1 MNQNIWGPSMW
12 FSLHTITFSYP
23 IKPTELEKA
32 NYKIFF
38 ENFKNVIP
46 CSVCKKN
53 YIRHLKEHPI
63 DNYLSTRKKI
73 VYWLID
79 LHNMVNVETGKKI
92 IDYDIVIKKYEKI
105 YKKKII
111 IDDDNSET
119 NNNSN
124 NIDSCNNS
132 NKIDSCNNS
141 KVINNINKKY
151 ILNMDDNKVLLLFII
166 FIVLLLI
173 NIFYNKK

>member
-23 IKPTELEKA
+23 IQPSELEKA

-111 IDDDNSET
+111 IDDDKTESC
-119 NNNSN
+119 NNSN
-124 NIDSCNNS
+124 QIDSCNNLS
-132 NKIDSCNNS
+132 NNS
-141 KVINNINKKY
+141 NKVINNINKKY
-151 ILNMDDNKVLLLFII
+151 ILNIDENKVLILFII
-166 FIVLLLI
+166 FIVILLV
-173 NIFYNKK
+173 NIIYNKQK

>member
-23 IKPTELEKA
+23 IQPSELEKA

-111 IDDDNSET
+111 IYDDNGET
-119 NNNSN
+119 NN
-124 NIDSCNNS
+124 NIDSCTNTNN
-132 NKIDSCNNS
+132 IDSCNNS

-151 ILNMDDNKVLLLFII
+151 ILNIDENNVLLLFII

-173 NIFYNKK
+173 NIFYNKKYK

>member
-23 IKPTELEKA
+23 LRPTENDKS

-63 DNYLSTRKKI
+63 DNYLSCRKNI
-73 VYWLID
+73 IYWLID
-79 LHNMVNVETGKKI
+79 LHNLVNVETGKKI
-92 IDYDIVIKKYEKI
+92 IEYNVVIKKYEILDDKMYFSVSWDNREYFVNRNFLKNEKI
-105 YKKKII
+105 FKLREKEKAYEYFNNLFKSKLE
-111 IDDDNSET
+111 DNNE
-119 NNNSN
+119 
-124 NIDSCNNS
+124 
-132 NKIDSCNNS
+132 
-141 KVINNINKKY
+141 
-151 ILNMDDNKVLLLFII
+151 
-166 FIVLLLI
+166 
-173 NIFYNKK
+173 

>member
-12 FSLHTITFSYP
+12 FSLHTITFAYP
-23 IKPTELEKA
+23 LNPTSIEKA

-63 DNYLSTRKKI
+63 DNYLSCRKKL

-79 LHNMVNVETGKKI
+79 LHNLVNVETGKKI
-92 IDYDIVIKKYEKI
+92 VDYSVVLNKYEKI
-105 YKKKII
+105 YKKKI
-111 IDDDNSET
+111 DLTSDNS
-119 NNNSN
+119 NCSNLPNNSN
-124 NIDSCNNS
+124 LTTNHI
-132 NKIDSCNNS
+132 I
-141 KVINNINKKY
+141 I
-151 ILNMDDNKVLLLFII
+151 ILSII
-166 FIVLLLI
+166 LLI
-173 NIFYNKK
+173 VFIGLYIYNKKTYRK

>member
-23 IKPTELEKA
+23 LRPTENDKS

-63 DNYLSTRKKI
+63 DNYLSCRKNI
-73 VYWLID
+73 IYWLID
-79 LHNMVNVETGKKI
+79 LHNLVNVETGKKI
-92 IDYDIVIKKYEKI
+92 LEYNVVIKKYEKI
-105 YKKKII
+105 YNKKII
-111 IDDDNSET
+111 VEED
-119 NNNSN
+119 NNNKSSCDKPP
-124 NIDSCNNS
+124 NILT
-132 NKIDSCNNS
+132 NKYMNIVIDE
-141 KVINNINKKY
+141 
-151 ILNMDDNKVLLLFII
+151 NKVYLLFII
-166 FIVLLLI
+166 FLIIMIV
-173 NIFYNKK
+173 NIYYSKYYKK

>member
-23 IKPTELEKA
+23 LRPTENDKS

-63 DNYLSTRKKI
+63 DNYLSCRKNI
-73 VYWLID
+73 IYWLID
-79 LHNMVNVETGKKI
+79 LHNLVNVETGKKI
-92 IDYDIVIKKYEKI
+92 IEYNVVIKKYEKI
-105 YKKKII
+105 YNKKII
-111 IDDDNSET
+111 VEEED
-119 NNNSN
+119 SN
-124 NIDSCNNS
+124 NKSTCNKPTNLLS
-132 NKIDSCNNS
+132 NKHFNLTIDE
-141 KVINNINKKY
+141 
-151 ILNMDDNKVLLLFII
+151 NKVYLLFII
-166 FIVLLLI
+166 FLIIMIV
-173 NIFYNKK
+173 NIFYTKYYKK